1 METSGGQLKLLLSV
15 YAVFLLV
22 AGVVFFAL
30 PSATLTLYGA
40 PPLSVL
46 EGILAQSLG
55 AVMVGL
61 GVSCWVA
68 RSLAKHRG
76 PLMLGLIVMS
86 SLWTV
91 VCVRAGV
98 LIDGNWFFWAEGA
111 GFGLVTSLLIAVW
124 HGGAPAS

>member
-1 METSGGQLKLLLSV
+1 MGISESQLKVFLSV

-22 AGVVFFAL
+22 AGAVFFAL
-30 PSATLTLYGA
+30 PSVTLALYGA
-40 PPLSVL
+40 PSLSVL

-55 AVMVGL
+55 AVTVGL
-61 GVSCWVA
+61 GVVCWAA
-68 RSLAKHRG
+68 RSRAKNRG
-76 PLMLGLIVMS
+76 PLMLGLIVTS

-111 GFGLVTSLLIAVW
+111 GFGIVTSLSIAVW
-124 HGGAPAS
+124 HGGGRMR

>member
-1 METSGGQLKLLLSV
+1 MGISEGQLKLFLSV

-30 PSATLTLYGA
+30 PSATLALYGA
-40 PPLSVL
+40 PSLSVL

-61 GVSCWVA
+61 GVVCWAA
-68 RSLAKHRG
+68 RSRTKNRG
-76 PLMLGLIVMS
+76 PLVLGLIVTS

-111 GFGLVTSLLIAVW
+111 GFGIVTLLLMAVW
-124 HGGAPAS
+124 HAGGQAS